1 MLYRFQI
8 RILTGFMLLLFFLSG
23 ASPSFSQCKSQA
35 DFYADHSV
43 SMPFCEDLM
52 NGCTQTITFDMGC
65 TTIVAPFQ
73 VRVIGQGMSL
83 PNGNIPTQNGSEF
96 SIDVS
101 STFGSFCKGR
111 LVFEYYTSSDAECG
125 IETGFPTGNIRFLDV
140 FKDIPVSALDAKYV
154 EKGLGSTFR
163 IFTETPA
170 CITPGDYFNLSVYPI
185 FEGCLQDGI
194 GLDEITWEPVES
206 GFTEITKP
214 LDGSAVT
221 FQAPNSE
228 TMAQA
233 NDFKVYVGKARRP
246 PFSNS
251 SEHATVRLNRGIR
264 EPYPVLSGI
273 PQGTNPPSD
282 LFFNTTQNNQ
292 LALGSACM
300 PIDRGGAG
308 KTSDRFTLACMPND
322 EGAGATYLWT
332 VPPQFELVNG
342 TTTSSR
348 VIQVEARNRT
358 DGESGASG
366 TFTCTVNAPNS
377 CGSNSI
383 MYTITRSLVATTQQ
397 TSPASTYNEIEVTPT
412 PGQGLTEANCFR
424 PNTDYTFTLLRA
436 PLNTILEWSNTTVS
450 TTESYWNVVGHP
462 SFNSITLRPVVVG
475 NDLDLPLSVS
485 SLAPCDADIHFKVNT
500 LDPQLAGNSIP
511 LEIEAEE
518 NNGLVRVINPT
529 GSNPPDWYPGG
540 SGCSFSDFAYFWTF
554 EGTFNGIQKPSSELF
569 SSQTSPS
576 PSVESGLYNGTF
588 RVVIQTATNPIG
600 CPEANCFFEELTKT
614 VNYNM
619 RPAGPGGEEES
630 ASGLRP
636 SLQLQPNPASE
647 ELQIAFSRM
656 SSGGVLRIYNG
667 MQVLV
672 RELEGVPSETV
683 LDLKG
688 LPPGIYSVEYL
699 SPDGERAGRR
709 LSKK

>member
-1 MLYRFQI
+1 
-8 RILTGFMLLLFFLSG
+8 
-23 ASPSFSQCKSQA
+23 
-35 DFYADHSV
+35 
-43 SMPFCEDLM
+43 
-52 NGCTQTITFDMGC
+52 
-65 TTIVAPFQ
+65 
-73 VRVIGQGMSL
+73 
-83 PNGNIPTQNGSEF
+83 
-96 SIDVS
+96 
-101 STFGSFCKGR
+101 
-111 LVFEYYTSSDAECG
+111 
-125 IETGFPTGNIRFLDV
+125 
-140 FKDIPVSALDAKYV
+140 
-154 EKGLGSTFR
+154 
-163 IFTETPA
+163 
-170 CITPGDYFNLSVYPI
+170 
-185 FEGCLQDGI
+185 
-194 GLDEITWEPVES
+194 
-206 GFTEITKP
+206 
-214 LDGSAVT
+214 
-221 FQAPNSE
+221 
-228 TMAQA
+228 
-233 NDFKVYVGKARRP
+233 
-246 PFSNS
+246 
-251 SEHATVRLNRGIR
+251 
-264 EPYPVLSGI
+264 
-273 PQGTNPPSD
+273 

-529 GSNPPDWYPGG
+529 DRIPPI
-540 SGCSFSDFAYFWTF
+540 
-554 EGTFNGIQKPSSELF
+554 GIPEVQDAALAISHI
-569 SSQTSPS
+569 
-576 PSVESGLYNGTF
+576 SGLLKERLTGF
-588 RVVIQTATNPIG
+588 KSPHR
-600 CPEANCFFEELTKT
+600 NCLVLKH
-614 VNYNM
+614 
-619 RPAGPGGEEES
+619 
-630 ASGLRP
+630 
-636 SLQLQPNPASE
+636 LQALLLNQAYTTGH
-647 ELQIAFSRM
+647 F
-656 SSGGVLRIYNG
+656 GW
-667 MQVLV
+667 
-672 RELEGVPSETV
+672 
-683 LDLKG
+683 
-688 LPPGIYSVEYL
+688 
-699 SPDGERAGRR
+699 
-709 LSKK
+709 

>member
-1 MLYRFQI
+1 
-8 RILTGFMLLLFFLSG
+8 
-23 ASPSFSQCKSQA
+23 
-35 DFYADHSV
+35 
-43 SMPFCEDLM
+43 
-52 NGCTQTITFDMGC
+52 
-65 TTIVAPFQ
+65 
-73 VRVIGQGMSL
+73 
-83 PNGNIPTQNGSEF
+83 
-96 SIDVS
+96 
-101 STFGSFCKGR
+101 
-111 LVFEYYTSSDAECG
+111 
-125 IETGFPTGNIRFLDV
+125 
-140 FKDIPVSALDAKYV
+140 
-154 EKGLGSTFR
+154 
-163 IFTETPA
+163 
-170 CITPGDYFNLSVYPI
+170 
-185 FEGCLQDGI
+185 
-194 GLDEITWEPVES
+194 
-206 GFTEITKP
+206 
-214 LDGSAVT
+214 
-221 FQAPNSE
+221 
-228 TMAQA
+228 
-233 NDFKVYVGKARRP
+233 
-246 PFSNS
+246 
-251 SEHATVRLNRGIR
+251 
-264 EPYPVLSGI
+264 
-273 PQGTNPPSD
+273 
-282 LFFNTTQNNQ
+282 
-292 LALGSACM
+292 
-300 PIDRGGAG
+300 
-308 KTSDRFTLACMPND
+308 
-322 EGAGATYLWT
+322 
-332 VPPQFELVNG
+332 
-342 TTTSSR
+342 
-348 VIQVEARNRT
+348 
-358 DGESGASG
+358 
-366 TFTCTVNAPNS
+366 
-377 CGSNSI
+377 

-397 TSPASTYNEIEVTPT
+397 TSPASTYNEIEVTPA